1 LDKRKLNRGKI
12 GNNGGRKSKAEEMQL
27 IEKLSPME
35 ALAHQK
41 LKEAIEEGKDW
52 AVKMYF
58 EYMYGKPKQIVDATV
73 NGGFTIDFTE

>member
-1 LDKRKLNRGKI
+1 MDKRKLNRGKI